1 MNISLQGFIRFGFV
15 FRNEFA
21 RRVYEYEGTAR
32 CFRSSFVPQYRMTP
46 VSTAEHS
53 FVGGRDLCVS
63 SYSLQLTPFLLFPPT
78 LTVPPYSVTLSSYNR
93 IISAVFAV
101 VRLSFARS
109 PQHPRTSEEKEYRE
123 L

>member
-1 MNISLQGFIRFGFV
+1 
-15 FRNEFA
+15 
-21 RRVYEYEGTAR
+21 
-32 CFRSSFVPQYRMTP
+32 MTP